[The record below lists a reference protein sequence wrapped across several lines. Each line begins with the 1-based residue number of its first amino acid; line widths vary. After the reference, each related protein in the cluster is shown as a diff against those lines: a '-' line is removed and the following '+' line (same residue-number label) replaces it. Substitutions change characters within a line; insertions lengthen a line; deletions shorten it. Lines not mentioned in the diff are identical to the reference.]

1 MKKKLLYTYDE
12 SKLEILTKKMFG
24 EKYNFS
30 KMSEREKGNNVQRKV
45 KEEGKCG

>member
-30 KMSEREKGNNVQRKV
+30 KMSEREKGMIKNEYNEIYR
-45 KEEGKCG
+45 